1 VVLRRSIRIG
11 RAPSRYRT
19 AFRAA
24 PGGLFERT
32 GSPRLYRLTLPC
44 FSPPAKIDANIGLPP
59 HGPTERP
66 RSASQ
71 VMSSTP
77 HSYLTPHSHI
87 RAILAHSVAR
97 FWCSKAS
104 QFRAKKSV
112 TRCHDG
118 RRSGHS
124 GTLQET
130 TGGTQTHTRRTG
142 SKLGRLHRARQAL
155 VRFPE
160 SSTKYGGKTEITG
173 GAQPLRCR
181 QLSVSPEGFPRKKLS
196 DTRQPKLRPAV
207 HRRTIYCRQGVA
219 LPRLTRSYRWA
230 GQACPPID
238 GHGAE
243 DTAWCRR
250 FPTV

>member
-1 VVLRRSIRIG
+1 MSPEPL
-11 RAPSRYRT
+11 A
-19 AFRAA
+19 AA
-24 PGGLFERT
+24 PAVVGERT
-32 GSPRLYRLTLPC
+32 CWPAALPVDPALFLFGNLDASIDPAAACPDGTPPFRYPGHTQRLNSQLSRLARLISSRFGSFWRSGGPESGHTNP
-44 FSPPAKIDANIGLPP
+44 SPA
-59 HGPTERP
+59 
-66 RSASQ
+66 AS
-71 VMSSTP
+71 T
-77 HSYLTPHSHI
+77 
-87 RAILAHSVAR
+87 
-97 FWCSKAS
+97 
-104 QFRAKKSV
+104 
-112 TRCHDG
+112 G
-118 RRSGHS
+118 RRSCHS
-124 GTLQET
+124 GTLRERPA
-130 TGGTQTHTRRTG
+130 GPKHTRAEQDQ
-142 SKLGRLHRARQAL
+142 KLGRLHRARQAL
-155 VRFPE
+155 VRVPE

-238 GHGAE
+238 GHGAK

>member
-1 VVLRRSIRIG
+1 MVV
-11 RAPSRYRT
+11 
-19 AFRAA
+19 
-24 PGGLFERT
+24 
-32 GSPRLYRLTLPC
+32 PRLFFCSARDVHDTGCFSLSELLVRKLYRWTRPC
-44 FSPPAKIDANIGLPP
+44 FSPTATFAASRARPPQQGFRPCIQRPNAKLRPVIRTVSGPFLAPQKSPDFGQTSPSPA
-59 HGPTERP
+59 
-66 RSASQ
+66 AS
-71 VMSSTP
+71 T
-77 HSYLTPHSHI
+77 
-87 RAILAHSVAR
+87 
-97 FWCSKAS
+97 
-104 QFRAKKSV
+104 
-112 TRCHDG
+112 G
-118 RRSGHS
+118 RRSCHS
-124 GTLQET
+124 GTLRERPA
-130 TGGTQTHTRRTG
+130 GPKHTRAEQDQ
-142 SKLGRLHRARQAL
+142 KLGRLHRARQAL
-155 VRFPE
+155 VRVPE

-238 GHGAE
+238 GHGAK